1 MNTREAPMST
11 RVKAVPKGSVGT
23 TASKRPTRQRTHD
36 RVTLS
41 LPIEV
46 GTRLRAEAKAAGA
59 PSLSAYVLESL
70 ERAENRR
77 TYRSLLEDTF
87 KAEPMTDEE
96 RAWADEILDR

>member
-1 MNTREAPMST
+1 MST
-11 RVKAVPKGSVGT
+11 RVKGVPKGSVGT

-46 GTRLRAEAKAAGA
+46 GSRLRAEAKAAGA

-70 ERAENRR
+70 ERAEIRQ
-77 TYRSLLEDTF
+77 TYRALLEDMF
-87 KAEPMTDEE
+87 RDNPITDEE
-96 RAWADEILDR
+96 RAWADAILDR

>member
-1 MNTREAPMST
+1 MNASEAPMST
-11 RVKAVPKGSVGT
+11 RVKSAPKP
-23 TASKRPTRQRTHD
+23 TAGMPANKRLSRQRTHD

-46 GTRLRAEAKAAGA
+46 GARLRADAKAAGA

-70 ERAENRR
+70 ERARGQQ
-77 TYRSLLEDTF
+77 TYRALLEDMF
-87 KAEPMTDEE
+87 RDSPMTDEE